1 MSRLQRILKVEYEFP
16 PHVKASREC
25 RDLLNRIL
33 VPDPSRRVTL
43 QDIQRHQWYRKDLPP
58 GVAEMNDNLP
68 APSAG
73 VQVLFPSEL
82 CCLRLGWLMQA
93 LTCVGPS
100 VVRL

>member
-1 MSRLQRILKVEYEFP
+1 MQRILKVEYEFP

-33 VPDPSRRVTL
+33 VPDPGRRVTL

-73 VQVLFPSEL
+73 VQVSAAPSTPTTRSL
-82 CCLRLGWLMQA
+82 SAAWRLR
-93 LTCVGPS
+93 
-100 VVRL
+100 